1 MELANTFEEAR
12 ALYQGRI
19 GLLPTMG
26 YFHEGHLSLMD
37 LLREQCDTLVVS
49 NFVNPTQF
57 NVAADLVSYPRDV
70 ERDSELAAERGV
82 DLHFLPSVEEV
93 YPPGSSTEVTVG
105 AVALG
110 MEGKYR
116 PSHFVGVATVV
127 AKLFAGLRPDV
138 AMFGKKDAQQ
148 IAVLQGM
155 VRDLRFPVDIVAAPL
170 VREPDGLALSSRN
183 VRLAPEEREAAL
195 AISRGLFQVAE
206 QIDAGERRVDRLE
219 RTVSRSISRLEADYV
234 ELVSADTMKPL
245 ESLDGP
251 AVLAVAAHVGDVR
264 LIDNLSIE
272 WQDARP
278 IPDRGLILDEP
289 SQLGTLHR
297 SPSDQSKASTR

>member
-1 MELANTFEEAR
+1 MEVTKTFADTR
-12 ALYQGRI
+12 ALYSGRI

-37 LLREQCDTLVVS
+37 LLRERCDTLVVS

-57 NVAADLVSYPRDV
+57 DKEADLAAYPRDV
-70 ERDSELAAERGV
+70 ERDGELAAEHGT
-82 DLHFLPSVEEV
+82 DIHFVPSVEEV

-138 AMFGKKDAQQ
+138 AVFGKKDAQQ
-148 IAVLQGM
+148 IAVLKGM
-155 VRDLRFPVDIVAAPL
+155 VTDLRFPVEIVAAPL
-170 VREPDGLALSSRN
+170 VRDPDGLALSSRN
-183 VRLAPEEREAAL
+183 VRLTPAEREASL
-195 AISRGLFQVAE
+195 AISRGLFQAAM
-206 QIDAGERRVDRLE
+206 QIEAGERDPGRLE
-219 RTVSRSISRLEADYV
+219 GTVSRSMAKLGIDYV
-234 ELVSADTMKPL
+234 ELVAADTMEPIPV
-245 ESLDGP
+245 LDGP
-251 AVLAVAAHVGDVR
+251 AVLAVAAHVGEVR

-272 WQDARP
+272 WDNDKAK
-278 IPDRGLILDEP
+278 PDRGMILEEP
-289 SQLGTLHR
+289 SRLGTLH
-297 SPSDQSKASTR
+297 

>member
-1 MELANTFEEAR
+1 MEVTKTFADTR
-12 ALYQGRI
+12 ALYSGRI

-37 LLREQCDTLVVS
+37 LLRERCDTLVVS

-57 NVAADLVSYPRDV
+57 DKEADLAAYPRDV
-70 ERDSELAAERGV
+70 ERDGELAAEHGT
-82 DLHFLPSVEEV
+82 DIHFVPSVEEV

-138 AMFGKKDAQQ
+138 AVFGKKDAQQ
-148 IAVLQGM
+148 IAVLKGM
-155 VRDLRFPVDIVAAPL
+155 VTDLRFPVEIVAAPL
-170 VREPDGLALSSRN
+170 VRDPDGLALSSRN
-183 VRLAPEEREAAL
+183 VRLTPAEREASL
-195 AISRGLFQVAE
+195 AISRGLFQAAM
-206 QIDAGERRVDRLE
+206 QIEAGERDPARLE
-219 RTVSRSISRLEADYV
+219 GTVSRSIAKLGVDYV
-234 ELVSADTMKPL
+234 ELVAADTMEPIPV
-245 ESLDGP
+245 LDGP
-251 AVLAVAAHVGDVR
+251 AVLAVAAHVGEVR

-272 WQDARP
+272 WDNDKAK
-278 IPDRGLILDEP
+278 PDRGMILEEP
-289 SQLGTLHR
+289 SRLGTLH
-297 SPSDQSKASTR
+297 

>member
-1 MELANTFEEAR
+1 
-12 ALYQGRI
+12 
-19 GLLPTMG
+19 MG

-37 LLREQCDTLVVS
+37 LLRSQCDTLVVS

-57 NVAADLVSYPRDV
+57 NAASDLASYPRDV
-70 ERDSELAAERGV
+70 ERDSELAAGRGV
-82 DLHFLPSVEEV
+82 DIHFLPGVEEV

-148 IAVLQGM
+148 IAVLHGM
-155 VRDLRFPVDIVAAPL
+155 ARDLRFPVDIVAAPL

-183 VRLAPEEREAAL
+183 VRLSASEREAAL
-195 AISRGLFQVAE
+195 AISRGLFQAAE
-206 QIDAGERRVDRLE
+206 QIDAGERRVERLE
-219 RTVSRSISRLEADYV
+219 QTVSRSISRLEADYV
-234 ELVSADTMKPL
+234 ELVSADTMEPL
-245 ESLDGP
+245 ETLEER

-272 WQDARP
+272 WEGDKP
-278 IPDRGLILDEP
+278 KPDRGLILDEP

-297 SPSDQSKASTR
+297 LQPDKG

>member
-1 MELANTFEEAR
+1 LEVVETFAEAR
-12 ALYQGRI
+12 ALYRGRI

-26 YFHEGHLSLMD
+26 YFHEGHLVLMD
-37 LLREQCDTLVVS
+37 RLRDRCDTLVVS

-57 NVAADLVSYPRDV
+57 NRPSDLDSYPRDV
-70 ERDSELAAERGV
+70 ERDGGLAAEHGV
-82 DLHFLPSVEEV
+82 DIHFVPDVEEV

-110 MEGKYR
+110 MEGRYR

-127 AKLFAGLRPDV
+127 AKLFGGLRPDV
-138 AMFGKKDAQQ
+138 AVFGKKDAQQ

-155 VRDLRFPVDIVAAPL
+155 ARDMRFPVEIVAAPL

-183 VRLAPEEREAAL
+183 VRLNRNERESAL
-195 AISRGLFQVAE
+195 AISRGLFQAAE

-219 RTVSRSISRLEADYV
+219 ATVSRSMARLEVDYV
-234 ELVSADTMKPL
+234 ELVSADTMEPI
-245 ESLDGP
+245 ETLDSP
-251 AVLAVAAHVGDVR
+251 AVLAVAAHAGEVR

-272 WQDARP
+272 WEGDRP
-278 IPDRGLILDEP
+278 RPDRGLILDEP
-289 SQLGTLHR
+289 SQLGTLHH
-297 SPSDQSKASTR
+297 SSS

>member
-1 MELANTFEEAR
+1 LEVTDTFAATR
-12 ALYQGRI
+12 ALYEGRI

-37 LLREQCDTLVVS
+37 LLRGRCDTLVVS

-57 NVAADLVSYPRDV
+57 DKEADLAAYPRDV
-70 ERDSELAAERGV
+70 ERDGELAAEHGV
-82 DLHFLPSVEEV
+82 DIHFVPEVEEV

-127 AKLFAGLRPDV
+127 AKLFAGLRPDIAV
-138 AMFGKKDAQQ
+138 FGKKDAQQ
-148 IAVLQGM
+148 IAVLKGM
-155 VRDLRFPVDIVAAPL
+155 VTDLRFPVEIVAAPL

-183 VRLAPEEREAAL
+183 VRLSRADREAAL
-195 AISRGLFQVAE
+195 AISRGLFQAAM
-206 QIDAGERRVDRLE
+206 QIDAGERDAQRLE
-219 RTVSRSISRLEADYV
+219 ATVSRSISRLGADYV
-234 ELVSADTMKPL
+234 ELVTADTMQPM
-245 ESLDGP
+245 STLDGP
-251 AVLAVAAHVGDVR
+251 AVLAVAAHVGEIR

-272 WQDARP
+272 WSDAKP
-278 IPDRGLILDEP
+278 GPDRGLILDEP
-289 SQLGTLHR
+289 SRLGTLH
-297 SPSDQSKASTR
+297 